1 MHSLCIKVVKSCKEV
16 CKLQFLWKL
25 YTGGGIWIL
34 SHMILSIFSCI
45 CEGLRIQWTL
55 DVTNT
60 GRGLNV
66 TPIAG
71 EWCPASSCPFHW
83 QRTWVGKKKNCSQW
97 GEAACTQVSFVRG
110 CGCFDFGC
118 SKCVPQHLPNSSSL
132 YAISQVQ
139 GGVSSWIDLNIFPL
153 KHNT

>member
-34 SHMILSIFSCI
+34 SYMILSIFSCI

-83 QRTWVGKKKNCSQW
+83 QRTWVGKKYL
-97 GEAACTQVSFVRG
+97 AANEVMQHAPRFLLWEGVGVLTLV
-110 CGCFDFGC
+110 
-118 SKCVPQHLPNSSSL
+118 VPNVFLS
-132 YAISQVQ
+132 
-139 GGVSSWIDLNIFPL
+139 IFPIAPHFMPPPESKEECHL
-153 KHNT
+153 QLTSIFFL